1 MKTFIL
7 ASAAVLTLGFGSAFA
22 ATNTIGFDGTQPAVA
37 GSQTGNATD
46 ATGAT
51 TGSIPSSAAGRYAYN
66 GQFNTAS
73 DASSSRMTMVPAT
86 PPGALEAYNGD
97 AMGAP

>member
-1 MKTFIL
+1 M
-7 ASAAVLTLGFGSAFA
+7 
-22 ATNTIGFDGTQPAVA
+22 
-37 GSQTGNATD
+37 
-46 ATGAT
+46 
-51 TGSIPSSAAGRYAYN
+51 PSSAAGRYAYT

>member
-7 ASAAVLTLGFGSAFA
+7 ASAAALTLGLGSAFA
-22 ATNTIGFDGTQPAVA
+22 ATTTTGFDNTQPAVT
-37 GSQTGNATD
+37 GSQTGNGTD

-51 TGSIPSSAAGRYAYN
+51 MGAAPPSAAGRYAYN

-73 DASSSRMTMVPAT
+73 DASSSRTTMVPAT
-86 PPGALEAYNGD
+86 PPGALEAYDSD
-97 AMGAP
+97 ATGAP